1 MSGKIADENLAAE
14 MGVCGA
20 VTTDAER
27 WMPVAKRAGITEE
40 WFADA
45 QARAVWSAL
54 ERMWGRTRGKGVDQM
69 TLWDELSRGD
79 AKKEDAPPPDMGW
92 VESMIERTFE
102 AHCEYHIDILRNR
115 HGSRKGRRLAS
126 EFARKLDAGAAAA
139 IQDMSGRLLE
149 LLEEITRG
157 GSGDDKDAVID
168 GVLAKFEEAHRTVMV
183 EKRKYMPGLP
193 LPWHH
198 MTNIYSAMGPGM
210 HIVSGRPSTGKTALI
225 NNFIRF
231 WCGCLGMQGGLN
243 SLDMARGEMWGRNFS
258 ELTRVSLPKAKFGN
272 TSNEEMGRLREAAA
286 TLKGWKLDMRVCR
299 DLDEFS
305 SWVTLGVMKK
315 GWKFCVVDFIQLLS
329 FRDCYRMSVD
339 DRTTQISGTVKGL
352 GLDLGI
358 PMVVL
363 SQLNRDCEKEGGR
376 VPKPSDLRGGGSLEQ
391 DAASVLM
398 LSKDEACE
406 RAWREYPPKMLTP
419 FGSNDA
425 VQTYLAKRL
434 RPVWARIEKNQQGS
448 TGELPLVF
456 YKNYFLFRLAD
467 YLAEP
472 SKIEKGGRTVGWDYT
487 PLFSRVHSDFRQH
500 AEDAA
505 LRKSGGLVT
514 EYEDGAE

>member
-1 MSGKIADENLAAE
+1 MENDYLAAE

-20 VTTDAER
+20 VTSDAER
-27 WMPVAKRAGITEE
+27 WMPVAKRAGITDE

-45 QARAVWSAL
+45 QARAAWSAL
-54 ERMWGRTRGKGVDQM
+54 ERLWTRSRGKGVDPM
-69 TLWDELSRGD
+69 TLLAELERGGG
-79 AKKEDAPPPDMGW
+79 KGEDAPPPDMAW
-92 VESMIERTFE
+92 VERMIERTFE

-115 HGSRKGRRLAS
+115 HGARKGRKLAG
-126 EFARKLDAGAAAA
+126 EFSRKLETGAAAA

-193 LPWHH
+193 MPWSH
-198 MTNIYSAMGPGM
+198 MTNIYSALGPGM
-210 HIVSGRPSTGKTALI
+210 HIVSGRPSTGKTAII
-225 NNFIRF
+225 NNFVRF
-231 WCGCLGMQGGLN
+231 WCDGLGLAGGLN
-243 SLDMARGEMWGRNFS
+243 SLDMARSEMWGRNFS

-272 TSNEEMGRLREAAA
+272 TSNAEMEKLREASK
-286 TLKGWKLDMRVCR
+286 TLKSWKLDMRVCR

-315 GWKFCVVDFIQLLS
+315 GWKFCVVDFIQLLT
-329 FRDCYRMSVD
+329 FRDCYRMTVD
-339 DRTTQISGTVKGL
+339 DRTSQISSTVKGL

-406 RAWREYPPKMLTP
+406 RAWREWPPKRLTP
-419 FGSNDA
+419 FGANDA

-448 TGELPLVF
+448 TGEIPLVF

-467 YLAEP
+467 YLCEP
-472 SKIEKGGRTVGWDYT
+472 EKIEKGSKIVGWDYT
-487 PLFSRVHSDFRQH
+487 PLFSRVHPDWRNH
-500 AEDAA
+500 AEDEA

-514 EYEDGAE
+514 EYAEGEE